1 MEQSETMGLFTKDIH
16 TFEDLFLHGLQDIYY
31 AEHKIIKA
39 LPGLI
44 ERASDPALKRGLKR
58 HLSETKEQVE
68 RIERAFHL
76 LGEEPRATKCYGIH
90 GLLSEGE
97 EAMGNITD
105 QNVLNAAVISSAL
118 AVEHYEITRYGSLIA
133 WAREMGR
140 TDVAAVLEDNLAEE
154 KAADA
159 KLTVIAEARGNTR
172 AKAGRTPARRGRS
185 PASRSGTRRR
195 LKTDRRAS
203 SRK

>member
-1 MEQSETMGLFTKDIH
+1 MGLFTKDIQ
-16 TFEDLFLHGLQDIYY
+16 TFEHLFLHGLQDIYY

-44 ERASDPALKRGLKR
+44 ASASNAEVKGGLKQ
-58 HLSETKEQVE
+58 HLKETKEQVE
-68 RIERAFHL
+68 RLERVFHL

-97 EAMGNITD
+97 EVMANIAER
-105 QNVLNAAVISSAL
+105 NVLNAAVIAF
-118 AVEHYEITRYGSLIA
+118 AQAAERYEITRYGSLMA

-140 TDVAAVLEDNLAEE
+140 TDIAAVLQQNLNEE

-159 KLTVIAEARGNTR
+159 KLTAIAEARVNAR
-172 AKAGRTPARRGRS
+172 AEGGRTPASPRGRS
-185 PASRSGTRRR
+185 PRRARSGPRRR
-195 LKTDRRAS
+195 LEADRRAS

>member
-16 TFEDLFLHGLQDIYY
+16 TFEDLFLHSLQDVYY

-44 ERASDPALKRGLKR
+44 EHASDPALKRGLKR

-68 RIERAFHL
+68 RIQRVFHL

-133 WAREMGR
+133 WAKRLGR
-140 TDVAAVLEDNLAEE
+140 ADIAKVLEQTLNEE
-154 KAADA
+154 KAADK
-159 KLTVIAEARGNTR
+159 KLTSVAEGQVNL
-172 AKAGRTPARRGRS
+172 KA
-185 PASRSGTRRR
+185 AS
-195 LKTDRRAS
+195 
-203 SRK
+203 